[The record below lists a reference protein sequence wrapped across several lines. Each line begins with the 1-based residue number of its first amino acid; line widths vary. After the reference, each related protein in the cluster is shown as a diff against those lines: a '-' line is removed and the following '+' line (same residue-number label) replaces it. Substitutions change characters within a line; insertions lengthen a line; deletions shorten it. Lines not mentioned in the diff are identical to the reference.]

1 MLVKHNFNDH
11 KTEIA
16 ATITITITLTLEQVG
31 LNMTDCI
38 TAPQGE

>member
-16 ATITITITLTLEQVG
+16 TTITLTLEQVG
-31 LNMTDCI
+31 LNVTDRI
-38 TAPQGE
+38 TAQQGE

>member
-16 ATITITITLTLEQVG
+16 TTITITITLTLEQVG
-31 LNMTDCI
+31 LNMTDRI
-38 TAPQGE
+38 TAQQGE